1 VRFNTSQIMVRC
13 RCINNHVFTTG
24 IYVGINV
31 DSQPDVYESFS
42 KDGTQV
48 VICPECKELQ
58 PLAEPVELINPSRER
73 FAVFIPEMLAHREL
87 EIRAKVSGRL
97 ADANPEELPTYV
109 GNFETIIGKR
119 ALKEWISI
127 GSSGDDGINDGQASE
142 KIRAAFADLTEHESL
157 MPFDD
162 RPSEFDLQS
171 NDDAKL
177 SEDDLAAS
185 RQKKESDSP
194 PPIDKSNSDRHLA
207 LRTKKGAAPLR
218 KSRPGIDFAGLLSGE
233 EYDKSDSV
241 PPGEDRD
248 SNTDSVDDFALGLAL
263 KKNSDTPKKKS

>member
-1 VRFNTSQIMVRC
+1 MRFNTSQIMVRC
-13 RCINNHVFTTG
+13 RCVNNHVFTTG

-48 VICPECKELQ
+48 IICPECKELQ

-87 EIRAKVSGRL
+87 EIRAKVSKRL
-97 ADANPEELPTYV
+97 ADTNPEDLPTYI

-119 ALKEWISI
+119 ALKEWINE
-127 GSSGDDGINDGQASE
+127 GTLTDNGMNDGQASE
-142 KIRAAFADLTEHESL
+142 KIRAAFADLTDSDSL

-171 NDDAKL
+171 TDDDKL
-177 SEDDLAAS
+177 FEDDLAVS
-185 RQKKESDSP
+185 KPKKGSDSP
-194 PPIDKSNSDRHLA
+194 SIDKRNSKRLPPSKTNKNA
-207 LRTKKGAAPLR
+207 VTPR
-218 KSRPGIDFAGLLSGE
+218 KSRPGIDFAGLLSVE
-233 EYDKSDSV
+233 EDDKFDSV

-248 SNTDSVDDFALGLAL
+248 GNSDSVDDFALGLAL
-263 KKNSDTPKKKS
+263 KKDTNSPKKKS